1 LINNVKKTSGYARIN
16 IKDSKGNNKTSG
28 SFVTGDVVVIGNSK
42 EEESFG
48 IVIYGDVNGDGKIDK
63 DDCLGILRHLKGYGD
78 LKSYYAMAADN
89 NKDGKIDKDDCLGI
103 LRHLKGYTNLNK

>member
-1 LINNVKKTSGYARIN
+1 MKDKFVNIVIDKNEGSRFLVSEDNSIDTVNLSNDKQISIARIN

-63 DDCLGILRHLKGYGD
+63 DDSFEYFCLNLMMNKG
-78 LKSYYAMAADN
+78 
-89 NKDGKIDKDDCLGI
+89 
-103 LRHLKGYTNLNK
+103 